1 MASKSGSTGTSR
13 AMVASRF
20 DSRACSRKFSR
31 FSFCLPFNSSV
42 ESSSTSMDPYLLS
55 SLAAVLG
62 PMPGTPGMLSALS
75 PIRPSKS
82 MTCSVR
88 SMPNRSHTSAG
99 PQTCGG
105 LPDRPGR
112 YMRTFSVTSWP

>member
-1 MASKSGSTGTSR
+1 
-13 AMVASRF
+13 
-20 DSRACSRKFSR
+20 
-31 FSFCLPFNSSV
+31 
-42 ESSSTSMDPYLLS
+42 MDPYLLS
-55 SLAAVLG
+55 NLAAVLG